1 MSPTLTL
8 TAEQYILYILNR
20 LQPERSDLR
29 MVNKIAFLV
38 EFAYLYFKEKELSKA
53 KYAAIDHGP
62 VIDDYKLI
70 LSGMEKKGLIKL
82 DGYKIRLVDSAPMD
96 VSKELDDF
104 ASPLIAKYSQM
115 NANELRALT
124 HSMDS
129 YLITTRNEKVMGKK
143 IDKDLAA
150 LETIFEPEEA
160 TPSPEVDLPNVDF
173 NKLVSYE
180 LGH

>member
-1 MSPTLTL
+1 MSPTL
-8 TAEQYILYILNR
+8 TAEQYILFILNR
-20 LQPERSDLR
+20 LQPEKSDLR
-29 MVNKIAFLV
+29 TVNKIAFLV
-38 EFAYLYFKEKELSKA
+38 EFAHLYFKEKEISKA

-62 VIDDYKLI
+62 VIDDYKII

-82 DGYKIRLVDSAPMD
+82 DGFKIRLVDSTAID
-96 VSKELDDF
+96 VSKELDEF

-129 YLITTRNEKVMGKK
+129 YLITTKNEKIMGKR

-150 LETIFEPEEA
+150 LETIFESNEA
-160 TPSPEVDLPNVDF
+160 EPSPEVDLPLVDF
-173 NKLVSYE
+173 KRLVPYE
-180 LGH
+180 F

>member
-1 MSPTLTL
+1 ML
-8 TAEQYILYILNR
+8 
-20 LQPERSDLR
+20 
-29 MVNKIAFLV
+29 NKIAFLV
-38 EFAYLYFKEKELSKA
+38 EFAHLYFKEKEMSKA

-62 VIDDYKLI
+62 VIDGYKLI
-70 LSGMEKKGLIKL
+70 LDGMEKKGLIKL
-82 DGYKIRLVDSAPMD
+82 DGYKIRLVDSTEVE

-115 NANELRALT
+115 NANELRVLT

-129 YLITTRNEKVMGKK
+129 YLITTKNEKVMGKK

-160 TPSPEVDLPNVDF
+160 EPSPEVNLPLVDF
-173 NKLVSYE
+173 KKLVPYE
-180 LGH
+180 LKY